1 MYSPHDSVEI
11 CKLMEDFKYDRTKT
25 YEVLSKYEKKQND
38 TVYGI
43 NVFNEIYYNNIIN
56 PYIQSEKIIDM
67 HVHTNASDGDLSI
80 EKLIYLAIEKKVGV
94 LGITDHNTVQSLKNL
109 KNVSS
114 LITDSNIKIINGI
127 ELSTKRNIGRMHI
140 LGYGIDIYNSVLNK
154 KLNEIKDNSINKI
167 LSILEI
173 LKKDYNIIFSYEDI
187 KTLINVNHNLG
198 RVDVARLLVKNGLV
212 QSVSEAF
219 EKYLVSAYEKVRG
232 INKGLTYEEC
242 INLILSSGGIP
253 VLAHPKTLK
262 LNEKEFFS
270 LLKNMINCGL
280 MGIEC
285 YHSSFNKEEMAYY
298 LDIANK
304 YNLLVSGGS
313 DFHGSVKPDISLGT
327 GKNNNLY
334 IRKLSILDKLK

>member
-1 MYSPHDSVEI
+1 MYSPHDSEEI
-11 CKLMEDFKYDRTKT
+11 SRLMDNLKYDKTKV
-25 YEVLSKYEKKQND
+25 YEVLSKYEKMQNENNI
-38 TVYGI
+38 GI
-43 NVFNEIYYNNIIN
+43 NVLNKIYYNNIID
-56 PYIQSEKIIDM
+56 PYKQSEKIIDM

-94 LGITDHNTVQSLKNL
+94 LGITDHNTVESLKNI

-127 ELSTKRNIGRMHI
+127 ELSVKRNIGQMHI
-140 LGYGIDIYNSVLNK
+140 LGYGIDIYNDTLNK
-154 KLNEIKDNSINKI
+154 KLTEIKDNCINKV
-167 LSILEI
+167 LSILEV
-173 LKKDYNIIFSYEDI
+173 LKKGYNITFSYEDI
-187 KTLINVNHNLG
+187 KSLVNVNHNLG
-198 RVDVARLLVKNGLV
+198 RVDVAHLLVKNGFA
-212 QSVSEAF
+212 QSVPEAF

-242 INLILSSGGIP
+242 INLILGSGGVP

-262 LNEKEFFS
+262 LNEKEFFT
-270 LLKNMINCGL
+270 LLENMINFGL

-285 YHSSFNKEEMAYY
+285 YHSSFTNEEMAYY

-313 DFHGSVKPDISLGT
+313 DFHGSAKPDVSLGS
-327 GKNNNLY
+327 GKNNNLC